1 MPIAAILS
9 IIAAIVPYIPEG
21 LQDLNAIVNR
31 IKGGE
36 SLDELIA
43 EFEAKRSDLENLTF
57 GQEP

>member
-36 SLDELIA
+36 SLADLEA
-43 EFEAKRSDLENLTF
+43 EFEAKRDDLPDLPF
-57 GQEP
+57 AP